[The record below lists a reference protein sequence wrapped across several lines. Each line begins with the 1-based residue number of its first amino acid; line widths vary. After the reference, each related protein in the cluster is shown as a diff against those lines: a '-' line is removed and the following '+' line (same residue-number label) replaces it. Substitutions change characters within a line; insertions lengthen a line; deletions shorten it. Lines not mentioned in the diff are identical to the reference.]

1 MLNPSHYMDMSPFTP
16 LVPPVIKESSSVV
29 TAHLGQDAVLPCE
42 VEGDASPTV
51 IWRKD
56 GFPLSQDNNKYVH
69 LMIHLAF
76 VPLYL
81 IIISPF

>member
-1 MLNPSHYMDMSPFTP
+1 MLNLSRYMDMSPFTH

-29 TAHLGQDAVLPCE
+29 TTHLGQDAVLPCE

-56 GFPLSQDNNKYVH
+56 GFPLTQDNNKYARFK
-69 LMIHLAF
+69 INPAF
-76 VPLYL
+76 VVFEYYFT
-81 IIISPF
+81 S